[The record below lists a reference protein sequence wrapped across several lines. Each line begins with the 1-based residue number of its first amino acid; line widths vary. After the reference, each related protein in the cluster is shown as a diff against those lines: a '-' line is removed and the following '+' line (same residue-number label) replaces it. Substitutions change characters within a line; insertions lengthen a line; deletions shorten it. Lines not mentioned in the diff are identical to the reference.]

1 MAKKTRKT
9 NVSTTSVSTT
19 SVSVPEPSKQDIE
32 MFAGAPP
39 LWEQKF
45 TPCERGSSLW
55 VIALSIIATI
65 IKDRASLA
73 VLDPFR
79 AIPYK
84 GKTIDVLNVVPLA
97 EKHGLA
103 KQEERRR
110 LRDAILTVCNS
121 LKEGVRSQL
130 PFAAVEYRE
139 SRKWRFQDG
148 TPTPLLTD
156 FVERWNSH
164 NGDSKA
170 VAASYGL
177 DEFGNPSL
185 EVGSIQSPLKAAIAC
200 KMAITIPPKRVGK
213 GSAAVDPSIISD
225 LESELIG

>member
-9 NVSTTSVSTT
+9 NVSSNVSANA
-19 SVSVPEPSKQDIE
+19 VPEPSKQDIE

-79 AIPYK
+79 SIPYK
-84 GKTIDVLNVVPLA
+84 GKAIDVLNIVPLA

-103 KQEERRR
+103 KQEERRG

-139 SRKWRFQDG
+139 SRKWRFKDG
-148 TPTPLLTD
+148 SPTPLLTD
-156 FVERWNSH
+156 FVERWNSN
-164 NGDSKA
+164 NGDAKA
-170 VAASYGL
+170 VAATYGV

-225 LESELIG
+225 LESELIA